1 MTGSPKGL
9 QVLVLLAVFVGAL
22 DQTVVAAL
30 LPAIVRDLSLPFDR
44 LDQAAFAVTLYL
56 AAYAAVV
63 PFAGRLIDAG
73 ARTVVLVGG
82 LLVFAAGSLLCAR
95 SETLE
100 LLIAG

>member
-1 MTGSPKGL
+1 MKFL
-9 QVLVLLAVFVGAL
+9 LLVAVFVGAL

-73 ARTVVLVGG
+73 ARTMVLLGG
-82 LLVFAAGSLLCAR
+82 LVVFAIGSYVCGR
-95 SETLE
+95 SDTLE
-100 LLIAG
+100 LLVAGRVVQALG